1 MKSSLYDGKTV
12 LQFTSLLFGSGGDGS
27 MVTASVFFWS
37 LSCRESMTSYWASI
51 MHWTVSFSSSKRI
64 IKGILSPEYRLLL
77 LLLFLIVHP
86 VILFF
91 VKHYNVISVG
101 DVAFFF
107 KISGSDQKVWVSA
120 SWAWKLKSCAGN
132 EEWGDKT
139 DEEGKDGEASG
150 GMHLTL

>member
-1 MKSSLYDGKTV
+1 M
-12 LQFTSLLFGSGGDGS
+12 
-27 MVTASVFFWS
+27 
-37 LSCRESMTSYWASI
+37 
-51 MHWTVSFSSSKRI
+51 
-64 IKGILSPEYRLLL
+64 SPEYRLLL
-77 LLLFLIVHP
+77 LFFFFFLIVYP

-139 DEEGKDGEASG
+139 DEEGKNGEASG